1 LRHKISKNFS
11 IFVVHSKLEMKRF
24 LPLFALLLGLV
35 FSCKEKPDPE
45 KPVEMLLNSQEGNL
59 EFTPSADPQAVHFEL
74 YCDGLWDMREEG
86 LRANWV
92 ESRTVTTL
100 KKNTWSI
107 SIQITENTANISR
120 RAVFVIY
127 SGTMERRVMIV
138 QSVEDPIFRVH
149 ELGAYGVPGGDV
161 VYDSNSFQ
169 YSCLQYG
176 TNSMSVRFLE
186 PDEARVTTLGGLS
199 RNLETGMQFPL
210 MYRVME
216 QGYTRI
222 LETIPVQ
229 VIRVRDSMVWLKKD
243 DNEYFVIRK

>member
-1 LRHKISKNFS
+1 
-11 IFVVHSKLEMKRF
+11 MKRF

-45 KPVEMLLNSQEGNL
+45 KPVEMLLNNEAFNL
-59 EFTPSADPQAVHFEL
+59 EFTPSADPQTLHFEL

-86 LRANWV
+86 VRANWV
-92 ESRTVTTL
+92 ESRTVTAL

-107 SIQITENTANISR
+107 SIQITENTASIPR
-120 RAVFVIY
+120 RTVFVLY
-127 SGTMERRVMIV
+127 SDSVQRRVEIV

-149 ELGAYGVPGGDV
+149 ELGAYGAPGGDV
-161 VYDSNSFQ
+161 LFDKNRFQ

-176 TNSMSVRFLE
+176 SNSMSVRFLE
-186 PDEARVTTLGGLS
+186 PEEARVTILGGLS
-199 RNLETGMQFPL
+199 RNLETGMQL
-210 MYRVME
+210 QMLYRVVE

>member
-1 LRHKISKNFS
+1 
-11 IFVVHSKLEMKRF
+11 MKRF
-24 LPLFALLLGLV
+24 LPLFTLLLGLV
-35 FSCKEKPDPE
+35 LSCEEKPDPE
-45 KPVEMLLNSQEGNL
+45 KPVEMLLNSQPENL
-59 EFTPSADPQAVHFEL
+59 EFTPSADPQTLHFEL

-86 LRANWV
+86 VRANWV

-120 RAVFVIY
+120 RTVFVLY
-127 SGTMERRVMIV
+127 SENVQRRVVIV

-161 VYDSNSFQ
+161 IFTSNNFQ
-169 YSCLQYG
+169 YSRLQYG
-176 TNSMSVRFLE
+176 SNGLSVRFLE
-186 PDEARVTTLGGLS
+186 PDEARVTTLGGLP

-210 MYRVME
+210 MYRVTE

-229 VIRVRDSMVWLKKD
+229 VIRVRDSLVWLKKD

>member
-1 LRHKISKNFS
+1 
-11 IFVVHSKLEMKRF
+11 MKRF
-24 LPLFALLLGLV
+24 LPLFTLLLGLV
-35 FSCKEKPDPE
+35 LSCEEKPDPE
-45 KPVEMLLNSQEGNL
+45 KPVEMLLDSQPANL
-59 EFTPSADPQAVHFEL
+59 EFTPSADPQTLHFEL

-86 LRANWV
+86 VRANWI

-120 RAVFVIY
+120 RTVFVLY
-127 SGTMERRVMIV
+127 SENVQRRVVIV

-161 VYDSNSFQ
+161 IFTSNNFQ
-169 YSCLQYG
+169 YSRLQYG
-176 TNSMSVRFLE
+176 SNGLSVRFLE
-186 PDEARVTTLGGLS
+186 PDEARVTTLGGLP

-210 MYRVME
+210 MYRVTE

-229 VIRVRDSMVWLKKD
+229 VIRVRDSLVWLKKD

>member
-1 LRHKISKNFS
+1 
-11 IFVVHSKLEMKRF
+11 MKRF
-24 LPLFALLLGLV
+24 LPLFTLLLGLV
-35 FSCKEKPDPE
+35 LSCEEKPDPE
-45 KPVEMLLNSQEGNL
+45 KPVEMLLDSQPANL
-59 EFTPSADPQAVHFEL
+59 EFTPSADPQTLHFEL

-86 LRANWV
+86 VRANWV

-120 RAVFVIY
+120 RTVFVLY
-127 SGTMERRVMIV
+127 SENVQRRVVIV

-161 VYDSNSFQ
+161 IFTSNNFQ
-169 YSCLQYG
+169 YSRLQYG
-176 TNSMSVRFLE
+176 SNGLSVRFLE
-186 PDEARVTTLGGLS
+186 PDEARVTTLGGLP

-210 MYRVME
+210 MYRVTE

-229 VIRVRDSMVWLKKD
+229 VIRVRDSLVWLKKD

>member
-1 LRHKISKNFS
+1 
-11 IFVVHSKLEMKRF
+11 MKRF
-24 LPLFALLLGLV
+24 LPLFTLLLGLV
-35 FSCKEKPDPE
+35 LSCEEKPDPE
-45 KPVEMLLNSQEGNL
+45 KPVEMLLDSQPANL
-59 EFTPSADPQAVHFEL
+59 EFTPSADPQTLHFEL

-86 LRANWV
+86 VRANWV
-92 ESRTVTTL
+92 ESRTVTAL

-120 RAVFVIY
+120 RTVFVLY
-127 SGTMERRVMIV
+127 SENVQRRVVII

-161 VYDSNSFQ
+161 IFTSNNFQ
-169 YSCLQYG
+169 YSRLQYG
-176 TNSMSVRFLE
+176 SNGLSVRFME
-186 PDEARVTTLGGLS
+186 PDEPRVNTLGGHP
-199 RNLETGMQFPL
+199 RKMETWMQFPL
-210 MYRVME
+210 IYRVTE

-229 VIRVRDSMVWLKKD
+229 VIRVRDSLVWLKKD

>member
-1 LRHKISKNFS
+1 
-11 IFVVHSKLEMKRF
+11 MKRF

-35 FSCKEKPDPE
+35 LSCKEKPDPE
-45 KPVEMLLNSQEGNL
+45 KPVEMLLDSQAANL
-59 EFTPSADPQAVHFEL
+59 EFTPSADPQTLHFEL

-86 LRANWV
+86 MRANWV
-92 ESRTVTTL
+92 ESRTVTAL

-107 SIQITENTANISR
+107 SIQITENTASISR
-120 RAVFVIY
+120 RTVFVLY
-127 SGTMERRVMIV
+127 SDNVERRVVIV

-149 ELGAYGVPGGDV
+149 DLGAYGVPGGDV
-161 VYDSNSFQ
+161 IFDKNRFQ
-169 YSCLQYG
+169 YSCLKYG
-176 TNSMSVRFLE
+176 PDAMSVRFLE
-186 PDEARVTTLGGLS
+186 PEEARVTTLGGLK
-199 RNLETGMQFPL
+199 RNLETGMQFPI
-210 MYRVME
+210 MYRVVE

>member
-1 LRHKISKNFS
+1 
-11 IFVVHSKLEMKRF
+11 MKRF
-24 LPLFALLLGLV
+24 LPLFTLLLGLV
-35 FSCKEKPDPE
+35 LSCEEKPDPE
-45 KPVEMLLNSQEGNL
+45 KPVEMLLDSQPANL
-59 EFTPSADPQAVHFEL
+59 EFTPSADPQTLHFEL

-86 LRANWV
+86 VRANWV

-120 RAVFVIY
+120 RTVFVLY
-127 SGTMERRVMIV
+127 SENVQRRVVIV

-161 VYDSNSFQ
+161 IFTSNYFQ
-169 YSCLQYG
+169 YSRLQYG
-176 TNSMSVRFLE
+176 SNGLSVRFLE
-186 PDEARVTTLGGLS
+186 PDEARVTTLGGLP

-210 MYRVME
+210 MYRVTE

-229 VIRVRDSMVWLKKD
+229 VIRVRDSLVWLKKD